1 MVCPGH
7 WPLTCRAGAG
17 RWEDDNRYGGAV
29 GAQAGEW
36 SPDASRA
43 RGAAAGDKRSAGPAE
58 GAEPGLHLGHEQG
71 WQARL
76 AGLAGEAARAAV
88 SELEGAY
95 FGMVAALEAEE
106 RQVQAAAPRLAELR
120 SEIARLAASG

>member
-1 MVCPGH
+1 MARPGL

-17 RWEDDNRYGGAV
+17 RWEDDDRYGRAV

-43 RGAAAGDKRSAGPAE
+43 RGAAAEDRRAAGPAE

-88 SELEGAY
+88 GKLEGAY
-95 FGMVAALEAEE
+95 FDMVAALEAEE
-106 RQVQAAAPRLAELR
+106 RQVQAVAPRLAKLR
-120 SEIARLAASG
+120 SEITRLAASG